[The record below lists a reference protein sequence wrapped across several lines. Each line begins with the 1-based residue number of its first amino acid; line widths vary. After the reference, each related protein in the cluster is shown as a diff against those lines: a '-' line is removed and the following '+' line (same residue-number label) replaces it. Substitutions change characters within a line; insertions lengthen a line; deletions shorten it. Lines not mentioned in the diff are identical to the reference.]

1 MKTQK
6 VRAGCRRPGQASQ
19 SHAKAVG
26 TTCMVAL
33 SHPCG
38 ETASV
43 RADITAI
50 AAILY
55 HPNAPSAS
63 CGEAATTRARAKA
76 DARQTAA
83 EPSRLRVAG
92 TAARENT
99 R

>member
-43 RADITAI
+43 RADRSAM
-50 AAILY
+50 AAILIQ
-55 HPNAPSAS
+55 PNEPSAS
-63 CGEAATTRARAKA
+63 YGDAATARARATA
-76 DARQTAA
+76 DARPTAA